1 MNIYVGNLSRES
13 TEDDIR
19 QAFESFGAVSKI
31 SIIKD
36 KFSGDSRGFGFV
48 EMANDTEAEAAISG
62 LNGKEVNGRELNVS
76 QARPR
81 VEKSGGMGGPRG
93 RTSNGPRNRW

>member
-1 MNIYVGNLSRES
+1 MNIYVGNLSKEIA
-13 TEDDIR
+13 EGELR

-36 KFSGDSRGFGFV
+36 NYTGDSRGFGFV
-48 EMANDTEAEAAISG
+48 EMPNDTEAQAAISG
-62 LNGKEVNGRELNVS
+62 LNGKEMNGRELNVN

-81 VEKSGGMGGPRG
+81 SEKPGGGGRGPRG
-93 RTSNGPRNRW
+93 GDRQ